1 MSPAIRQGLT
11 MGLGVSAA
19 VLGGAVPASACT
31 APGGAACGDSSLS
44 VTLAASTLSL
54 SVPASVAI
62 NGTFG
67 AAPSFSQQMGQVQ
80 VQDNR
85 GSLAGWTLSALTS
98 GNLST
103 GGASPHTIA
112 LGSSNVG
119 GPLTL
124 ATGSITA
131 VAPAILVGVASG
143 VGGSLNPTQAVT
155 VATALAGAGAGTYNM
170 TPTLTITPPAN
181 SVAGTYTTTLTFTL
195 A

>member
-1 MSPAIRQGLT
+1 MPARLALGLAVCAT
-11 MGLGVSAA
+11 TLVVAA
-19 VLGGAVPASACT
+19 PASACT
-31 APGGAACGDSSLS
+31 PPGGGACGDSSVT

-54 SVPASVAI
+54 TVPASVGI
-62 NGTFG
+62 SGTIG

-112 LGSSNVG
+112 LGSSIVG
-119 GPLTL
+119 GPFTL
-124 ATGSITA
+124 STGSITA
-131 VAPAILVGVASG
+131 VAPAILVGVTSG
-143 VGGSLNPTQAVT
+143 PGGSLNATQAVT
-155 VATALAGAGAGTYNM
+155 VATAVAGTGAGTYDM
-170 TPTLTITPPAN
+170 APTLTITPPGN
-181 SVAGTYTTTLTFTL
+181 TVAGTYTTTVTFTV